1 MCGIFG
7 AISDDGNIVED
18 FNILADLAQQR
29 GKDSSGIISYKNEV
43 FSVSKADFEIN
54 KLQKN

>member
-29 GKDSSGIISYKNEV
+29 GKDS
-43 FSVSKADFEIN
+43 
-54 KLQKN
+54 